1 MRRAIAFLVVVLGI
15 SALACGF
22 LENNAD
28 VTYNTEIPVD
38 FTISADDLCERS
50 DKSVCDG
57 ESREAPGST
66 ALPRI
71 EQGVPVDIVEATGR
85 QELEDA
91 SGRFKEITITSI
103 DYEAKPNSLTFDTPE
118 TEVHL
123 GPKSARKT
131 GDSGVFKLTTIPS
144 IPKMS
149 EESDTASVNDSAQ
162 SQASELFKK
171 LEMATV
177 FAGQPKIK
185 EGDTI
190 PPSGEAKITL
200 TLNVKFVANPVDA
213 AGN

>member
-1 MRRAIAFLVVVLGI
+1 MRRAIAFLVVALGI

-22 LENNAD
+22 LEDNAD

-38 FTISADDLCERS
+38 FTISADDLCDRT

-57 ESREAPGST
+57 ETREAPEST
-66 ALPRI
+66 NLPNI
-71 EQGVPVDIVEATGR
+71 EQDVPVDIVEATGR
-85 QELEDA
+85 EELEEA

-103 DYEAKPNSLTFDTPE
+103 DYQAKPNSLTFDTPE

-123 GPKSARKT
+123 GPKSTSAT

-144 IPKMS
+144 IPSKN
-149 EESDTASVNDSAQ
+149 EEPDTAPVNDSAQ
-162 SQASELFKK
+162 SQASDLFKK
-171 LEMATV
+171 LEMTTI
-177 FAGQPKIK
+177 FSGQPKIK
-185 EGDTI
+185 EGDDI